1 MDRSE
6 DVLDAQKAGKTP
18 SGPLGLNCS
27 IETSNSSSFWRAHHR
42 VAQTC
47 DSLHVCDRTDTWV
60 TVLRPRREGKHNSQ
74 TSQRSCER
82 IGGGE
87 HLDFREGF
95 TLLRRAVIAR
105 DNYGGRIESPSW
117 FPPEP

>member
-1 MDRSE
+1 MDEKPNQPFQLSFNASLK
-6 DVLDAQKAGKTP
+6 VLVLYRKRPAEHSHGI
-18 SGPLGLNCS
+18 GG
-27 IETSNSSSFWRAHHR
+27 IRR
-42 VAQTC
+42 VAQT
-47 DSLHVCDRTDTWV
+47 SV
-60 TVLRPRREGKHNSQ
+60 
-74 TSQRSCER
+74 RSCER